1 MQAEEAETGEPLPE
15 KNVPGDVLKL
25 DKQVQ
30 IKVLICSSVHQYNYT
45 KYVHASKLYHD
56 NIFSKIFQF

>member
-30 IKVLICSSVHQYNYT
+30 IKVFIC
-45 KYVHASKLYHD
+45 ASIQLHSICTFTNTCFQTIYHD
-56 NIFSKIFQF
+56 NIFS